1 MASLVFLRAANVGK
15 HNRFQPSLLTRD
27 LARFGVINIGAVGTF
42 VVPGKVAEKTLRAAF
57 RRRLTIPC
65 EVMICPADE
74 IFEVARNKPGEGG
87 RGTSDRRIF
96 LTVMAEAPSH
106 RPKLPIYAP
115 ARKDWEVNIVSVR
128 GILVLSLWRPMRQ
141 NSLYPNQVVEKLF
154 GVKTTTRT
162 WNTIEKALKILAST
176 GTSAL

>member
-1 MASLVFLRAANVGK
+1 MNGQ
-15 HNRFQPSLLTRD
+15 RF
-27 LARFGVINIGAVGTF
+27 N
-42 VVPGKVAEKTLRAAF
+42 GKVAVVTGGNSGIGLGVAKAYAGEGASVVITGRDEKTLRAAF